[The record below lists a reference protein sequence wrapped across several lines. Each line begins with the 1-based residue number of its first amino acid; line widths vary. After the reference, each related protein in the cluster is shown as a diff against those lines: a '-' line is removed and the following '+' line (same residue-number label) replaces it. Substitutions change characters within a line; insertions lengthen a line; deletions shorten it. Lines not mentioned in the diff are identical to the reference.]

1 MTTQFNMALTVE
13 APQALPIIC
22 TYPDVVSQ
30 PLARLTYVRAEI
42 GKDDSGGPRG
52 RIEGSPL
59 VLVAAMKLMSGAQ
72 SRTRDAVSFPATQPN
87 FEDLLMLM
95 HRYPVHVEE
104 RSREAFDRGF
114 RAVVENHR
122 ARAGMDREARGGA
135 GIFKGQLLPFQRIGV
150 DFMFGARR
158 CLNADDMGLGKTVQ
172 AFGFLN
178 EVNEFPAVIV
188 VQAHVQRHWE
198 RKISEFLDAKRAT
211 GGLLDKAGTTWLPL
225 HGSKPKTS
233 VPHADIYVV
242 HYLNLNGWV
251 ELLHSRG
258 VRTVVFDEVQEG
270 RHRGTRKFDA
280 ILRLSRFARNV
291 VGLSGTPIYN
301 RGAEIYTVM
310 DVLSRGCLGMRTE
323 FRNTWCSDKDPEVVE
338 DPQALGRYLQDRG
351 LMIRRRKEDVLTE
364 LPAKRRV
371 FEHVDADNEQFAEL
385 VQEAAA
391 LARDATRLTD
401 PFDRARMEAEAITK
415 ARRATGIA
423 KAPAAAAF
431 VRGLLEAGEPTLV
444 FCHHHAVHDTLA
456 DALAEFRP
464 ASITGRETAGGK
476 DISQKR
482 FEDGETNLCLI
493 ALRAATGIDGL
504 QKRARVVLFVELD
517 WSPAIHKQAEDR
529 AHRMGQHD
537 SVLVYY
543 LIADLGT
550 DPDMLASLKLKE
562 SQFTGLM
569 QDREETKEDREAARE
584 ASAEHKAAVL
594 AMLRS
599 IR

>member
-1 MTTQFNMALTVE
+1 
-13 APQALPIIC
+13 
-22 TYPDVVSQ
+22 
-30 PLARLTYVRAEI
+30 
-42 GKDDSGGPRG
+42 
-52 RIEGSPL
+52 
-59 VLVAAMKLMSGAQ
+59 
-72 SRTRDAVSFPATQPN
+72 
-87 FEDLLMLM
+87 
-95 HRYPVHVEE
+95 
-104 RSREAFDRGF
+104 
-114 RAVVENHR
+114 
-122 ARAGMDREARGGA
+122 
-135 GIFKGQLLPFQRIGV
+135 
-150 DFMFGARR
+150 
-158 CLNADDMGLGKTVQ
+158 
-172 AFGFLN
+172 
-178 EVNEFPAVIV
+178 
-188 VQAHVQRHWE
+188 
-198 RKISEFLDAKRAT
+198 
-211 GGLLDKAGTTWLPL
+211 
-225 HGSKPKTS
+225 
-233 VPHADIYVV
+233 
-242 HYLNLNGWV
+242 
-251 ELLHSRG
+251 
-258 VRTVVFDEVQEG
+258 
-270 RHRGTRKFDA
+270 
-280 ILRLSRFARNV
+280 
-291 VGLSGTPIYN
+291 
-301 RGAEIYTVM
+301 
-310 DVLSRGCLGMRTE
+310 MRTE